1 VGPGRNVVLGA
12 NELTHQRF
20 RFSTIGH
27 GGTSAS
33 RLEFGIKAGHIDQ
46 PHEATTSSHE
56 PAQLFRVK
64 TAVR

>member
-1 VGPGRNVVLGA
+1 MLRSAQLR
-12 NELTHQRF
+12 HRRF